1 MGAKKDLAHAAA
13 RGTLSMVPL
22 VGGPLAEAYNLLFAA
37 PNERR
42 QAAAIEEMLDAIVVL
57 QEAVEGLSLEKL
69 SEDDSFISLLHR
81 ATRAMAATHQDAK
94 RDALRNAVLN
104 AALGVAPDEDQV
116 SIFFDAIEALTPSHL
131 RLLAF
136 LDDPDAWFRNRS
148 LLRPNVTM
156 GGLSDILEA
165 AIPELAGR
173 REFYDQLG
181 KDLHDKG
188 FTTTAGFHSTMTAN
202 GLYVRRTS
210 NVGRQFLMFISA
222 PARSA

>member
-1 MGAKKDLAHAAA
+1 MGAKDDLAHAAA
-13 RGTLSMVPL
+13 RGTLSMVPF

-69 SEDDSFISLLHR
+69 SEDESFISTLHR

-104 AALGVAPDEDQV
+104 VALGVAPDEDQV
-116 SIFFDAIEALTPSHL
+116 SIFIDAIEALTPSHL

-136 LDDPDAWFRNRS
+136 LDDPDAWFRDGS
-148 LLRPNVTM
+148 LVRPNSTM
-156 GGLSDILEA
+156 GGLSNILEL

-181 KDLHDKG
+181 KDLYDRG
-188 FTTTAGFHSTMTAN
+188 FTTTVGFHTTVAASS
-202 GLYVRRTS
+202 LYVRRTS
-210 NVGRQFLMFISA
+210 NVGRQFLSFISQ
-222 PARSA
+222 PAG